1 MEAKSRST
9 SSKAS
14 KTEKGGSAAAEKKDT
29 STKEQ
34 HNPSAK
40 KMTAES
46 IPANQDG
53 TKPVAAEPQVP
64 PAASED
70 KGNAE
75 EQDTSNGTGEGSGFE
90 GLKPLL
96 VAAGVT
102 VAALAVIVGVVFLA
116 RKK

>member
-9 SSKAS
+9 SSKVS
-14 KTEKGGSAAAEKKDT
+14 KTEKSSPAAEKKDS

-34 HNPSAK
+34 HNPTTK
-40 KMTAES
+40 KTTAE
-46 IPANQDG
+46 IVPATQDG
-53 TKPVAAEPQVP
+53 TKPAASEPQVT
-64 PAASED
+64 PATSD

-102 VAALAVIVGVVFLA
+102 VAALAVIVGIVFLA